1 MLCTCNHTNIMGWYL
16 GDVLQNYSTVVSIR
30 RKWMKG
36 FFSQIHFQMKN
47 HVSNMFTYSLLLVDV
62 WGFVISSVKG
72 TQGSQNSSYHHI
84 APSVFQKP
92 IPNSPPPSPFKIN
105 MKPKGEIHAWSEGTN
120 LPPAC
125 FTPLCL
131 IDRNCMHQRKRTLRF
146 NGHKMDI
153 SILKRW
159 INTLIR
165 AIFIQHFQWDRHSA
179 QAPNGA

>member
-1 MLCTCNHTNIMGWYL
+1 MQ
-16 GDVLQNYSTVVSIR
+16 V
-30 RKWMKG
+30 
-36 FFSQIHFQMKN
+36 F
-47 HVSNMFTYSLLLVDV
+47 
-62 WGFVISSVKG
+62 
-72 TQGSQNSSYHHI
+72 QNSSYHHI
-84 APSVFQKP
+84 APSLFHKP
-92 IPNSPPPSPFKIN
+92 TPNNLPLSPFKIN
-105 MKPKGEIHAWSEGTN
+105 MKPKGEIHAWSKGTN

-131 IDRNCMHQRKRTLRF
+131 IDRNCTHQRKRTLRF